1 MSAIKDMIPV
11 SLIGARLSARCV
23 SDVNVLEMWTMS
35 SFVLNAIG
43 ISSSKAASLIIRTM
57 SECRPSVRLFLDASI
72 VPVRCRRGDAIPIIH
87 ISVVNH
93 SASYAIST
101 ACRNMT
107 NAISRK
113 KCSTARTRRDTEM
126 RNFYILILKLLLTP
140 V

>member
-11 SLIGARLSARCV
+11 SPIGARLSARCV

-35 SFVLNAIG
+35 SFVMIAIG
-43 ISSSKAASLIIRTM
+43 ISLDKVASLIIRTM

-87 ISVVNH
+87 INVVNH

-101 ACRNMT
+101 ATRDIT
-107 NAISRK
+107 NAISRR
-113 KCSTARTRRDTEM
+113 KCLTARTRRVTEM
-126 RNFYILILKLLLTP
+126 RNFFISILKLLLTP
-140 V
+140 I